1 MKDEPINKVYEFAF
15 KGMLTEEA
23 LDSAGRRTR
32 KSVGLSDELI
42 SKTLSLDL
50 MDDDIVFFAK
60 KMAIVYTATASF
72 ENSVRELI
80 SGVLA
85 ETKGENW
92 WAGIAKGIR
101 EPAEKRM
108 EEEQKTKWHTQ
119 RGQDPINYT
128 TLGNLLAIM
137 RHNWPEFE
145 PHIHDIEWASAI
157 FDAIERSR
165 NVIMHSGNL
174 EKADIERLGIN
185 IRDWI
190 KQVGT

>member
-1 MKDEPINKVYEFAF
+1 MNDPSICNVYEFAF

-23 LDSAGRRTR
+23 LDSAGRKTR
-32 KSVGLSDELI
+32 RSVGLPDELI
-42 SKTLSLDL
+42 SKALSLDL
-50 MDDDIVFFAK
+50 MDDDIVFAARQ
-60 KMAIVYTATASF
+60 MAIVYTATAAF

-85 ETKGENW
+85 ETKGEKW
-92 WAGIAKGIR
+92 WSVVAKGIR

-108 EEEQKTKWHTQ
+108 QEEQKARWHTQ

-128 TLGNLLAIM
+128 TLANLLAIM
-137 RHNWPEFE
+137 RHNWQEFE
-145 PHIHDIEWASAI
+145 PHIHDLEWASAI

-174 EKADIERLGIN
+174 DKADIERLGIN